1 MELSEA
7 IQAVK
12 EVEDT
17 MMEFGIGRV
26 SDIPYATV
34 VYFKDGS
41 IHLYG
46 ELKKRIK
53 ENR

>member
-1 MELSEA
+1 MDLSVA
-7 IQAVK
+7 IQAVA
-12 EVEDT
+12 EVEET
-17 MMEFGIGRV
+17 MKQYDCT
-26 SDIPYATV
+26 DIPYATV
-34 VYFKDGS
+34 IYFKDGS

>member
-12 EVEDT
+12 EVEQT
-17 MMEFGIGRV
+17 MMQFECT
-26 SDIPYATV
+26 DIPYATV
-34 VYFKDGS
+34 VFFKDGS

>member
-7 IQAVK
+7 IKAVK
-12 EVEDT
+12 EVEETLMD
-17 MMEFGIGRV
+17 FGIGKV
-26 SDIPYATV
+26 NDIPYATV

-41 IHLYG
+41 MHLYG

-53 ENR
+53 ENT